1 MGNLGLIHS
10 FTFISKAKGEGEGS
24 MMLQSSLRRV
34 SSRHIYQQ
42 IRKTSRYGR
51 RKQLPSNTVINFVPQ
66 QEAWVIERFGRFS
79 RVLDPGLA
87 ILIPLIEQIK
97 YVQSLKEVATE
108 VPSQSAITLD
118 NVTLQLDGILYYR
131 VEDPYQA
138 SYGVE
143 DCEYAVTQ
151 LAQTTMRSELGKIT
165 LDKIFQERTSL
176 NSNIVNAI
184 SEAASAW
191 GIKCL
196 RYEIRDIQL
205 PSKVKEAMQ
214 MQVEAERKKRAAILE
229 SEGTRVA
236 AINVAEGQKQ
246 SQILASEGRKMEQ
259 INTATGEANAI
270 LAKANARAEAIL
282 KVAESLS
289 LKSGNNAAALTV
301 AEQYVQAFGNLAKT
315 NNTVILPANAGDAAS
330 MVAQAMAVY
339 SQVSKPST
347 PEDPNPDDPNDRK
360 MTPPSDESIESH
372 DIKRSEGM
380 HTEGQGAKMDYDVLN
395 THWQQVSEPTHFT
408 AANSPTRKR
417 DFS

>member
-1 MGNLGLIHS
+1 MP
-10 FTFISKAKGEGEGS
+10 
-24 MMLQSSLRRV
+24 V
-34 SSRHIYQQ
+34 
-42 IRKTSRYGR
+42 
-51 RKQLPSNTVINFVPQ
+51 NTVINFVPQ
-66 QEAWVIERFGRFS
+66 QEAWVIERFGKFS
-79 RVLDPGLA
+79 KILAPGLA
-87 ILIPLIEQIK
+87 ILIPLIEEIK
-97 YVQSLKEVATE
+97 YTQSLKEVAIE

-176 NSNIVNAI
+176 NANIVNAI

-205 PSKVKEAMQ
+205 PGKVKEAMQ

-229 SEGTRVA
+229 SEGSKVS

-246 SQILASEGRKMEQ
+246 SQILASEGRKAEQ
-259 INTATGEANAI
+259 INIATGEANAI
-270 LAKANARAEAIL
+270 LAKAHARAEAIL

-289 LKSGNNAAALTV
+289 LQSGNNAAALTV

-315 NNTVILPANAGDAAS
+315 SNTVVLPANTGDAAS

-339 SQVSKPST
+339 GQVTKPSSPTDHT
-347 PEDPNPDDPNDRK
+347 PTEPSNRRFK
-360 MTPPSDESIESH
+360 PPSNDSPESH
-372 DIKRSEGM
+372 HDNK
-380 HTEGQGAKMDYDVLN
+380 TETMQDYSGSKNEITSTATKIQDSREHSV
-395 THWQQVSEPTHFT
+395 HSSQWQQVAPLSQTSHFT
-408 AANSPTRKR
+408 AASSPTRKR
-417 DFS
+417 EF

>member
-1 MGNLGLIHS
+1 MFPFGLRQTTNRLV
-10 FTFISKAKGEGEGS
+10 FQQLRFISRYVG
-24 MMLQSSLRRV
+24 
-34 SSRHIYQQ
+34 
-42 IRKTSRYGR
+42 RKKT
-51 RKQLPSNTVINFVPQ
+51 LPVNTVINFVPQ
-66 QEAWVIERFGRFS
+66 QEAWIIERFGKFIK
-79 RVLDPGLA
+79 LLEPGLA
-87 ILIPLIEQIK
+87 ILIPFIEEIK
-97 YVQSLKEVATE
+97 YTQSLKEVAIE

-151 LAQTTMRSELGKIT
+151 LAQTTMRSELGKIS

-176 NSNIVNAI
+176 NANIVNAI
-184 SEAASAW
+184 NEAASAW
-191 GIKCL
+191 GIRCL

-229 SEGTRVA
+229 SEGTKVA
-236 AINVAEGQKQ
+236 AINVAEGEKQ
-246 SQILASEGRKMEQ
+246 SQILASEGRKSEQ
-259 INTATGEANAI
+259 INIATGEANAI
-270 LAKANARAEAIL
+270 LAKANARAEAIQ
-282 KVAESLS
+282 KVAESLC
-289 LKSGNNAAALTV
+289 LQSGENAAALTV

-315 NNTVILPANAGDAAS
+315 SNTVILPANTGDAAS

-339 SQVSKPST
+339 GQLTRPSPPNDDT
-347 PEDPNPDDPNDRK
+347 PNDGPDDRRISKSATNFSERSQNHKTETVRK
-360 MTPPSDESIESH
+360 SQAGTESNLDSREH
-372 DIKRSEGM
+372 DVFYNQWK
-380 HTEGQGAKMDYDVLN
+380 QGAPS
-395 THWQQVSEPTHFT
+395 SEPSHFT

>member
-1 MGNLGLIHS
+1 
-10 FTFISKAKGEGEGS
+10 
-24 MMLQSSLRRV
+24 MLQSSLRRI
-34 SSRHIYQQ
+34 SSRHIRQQ
-42 IRKTSRYGR
+42 LRYTSRYFGKK
-51 RKQLPSNTVINFVPQ
+51 KQFPSNTVINFVPQ
-66 QEAWVIERFGRFS
+66 QEAWVIERFGKFS

-87 ILIPLIEQIK
+87 ILIPFIEQIK

-176 NSNIVNAI
+176 NSNIINAI

-191 GIKCL
+191 GIKCK

-205 PSKVKEAMQ
+205 PPKVKEAMQ

-229 SEGTRVA
+229 SEGKKVA

-259 INTATGEANAI
+259 INTAYGEANAI

-282 KVAESLS
+282 KVSQSLS

-315 NNTVILPANAGDAAS
+315 SNTVILPANAGDAAS

-339 SQVSKPST
+339 SQVSKPTT
-347 PEDPNPDDPNDRK
+347 PDDPDDPNDRK
-360 MTPPSDESIESH
+360 ITPPRDESSESH
-372 DIKRSEGM
+372 DNQRPEVTHAESAG
-380 HTEGQGAKMDYDVLN
+380 TRMDHNVLD
-395 THWQQVSEPTHFT
+395 TQWQQVSEPTHFT
-408 AANSPTRKR
+408 AASSPTRKR
-417 DFS
+417 DFA

>member
-1 MGNLGLIHS
+1 
-10 FTFISKAKGEGEGS
+10 